1 MLAGGVVSPSIP
13 AFGRKDE
20 TMKTMIKRLWRD
32 ECGASAI
39 EYGLVAA
46 LIAVVIAGTAT
57 TIGTRLGTMFS
68 NILAALPT

>member
-1 MLAGGVVSPSIP
+1 
-13 AFGRKDE
+13 
-20 TMKTMIKRLWRD
+20 MKTMIKRLWRD